1 MAEKEAL
8 KTQMAI
14 DKQAAD
20 NRVKIHKD
28 NADRQRS
35 ALDQERQ
42 HLEAQKKVNPLSVFT
57 CPLHRKSEEY
67 LSLGWESCALGRSL
81 KCSPHAFS
89 KSSF

>member
-8 KTQMAI
+8 KQQMAI

-42 HLEAQKKVNPLSVFT
+42 HLEAQKKVNALVLFSLSPT
-57 CPLHRKSEEY
+57 PT
-67 LSLGWESCALGRSL
+67 
-81 KCSPHAFS
+81 P
-89 KSSF
+89 